1 MFRLKFKAGA
11 LQLTTF
17 IIVVIAL
24 LLTAFILLVHVH
36 KQFQVQSDF
45 IIETTKQ
52 SNEGIDYVLQNSI
65 PLSDTT
71 SIKLD
76 SEDYKTLKVYRG
88 FWGVFE
94 KVVSTATIKN
104 NHFQKIALLG
114 SKQTESNRSSLY
126 IQDNNKPLVLVGDTK
141 IEGLAYLPKQGVKP
155 GYIAGQSYYGSR
167 LIYGPTRVASKL
179 PKLSYDITKSISQ
192 FESMSSTLHQAQI
205 LNIQD
210 GNGYSNSFLKPLQIV
225 YSNIEIDLEQVELT
239 GHIVVQSKSK
249 ITVHSSAKLR
259 DVLLVA
265 PEIDIQPNT
274 VGSFQAIASREITV
288 GKDVSLNYPSALIL
302 KENPKNNEQND
313 NATNTIKQTPRIYI
327 DENAKVK
334 GLVMYLGEEP
344 QNNYKSQVLLK
355 ENALLYGELYNTQ
368 NTELL
373 GLVYGSVFTNN
384 FIANQ
389 SGSVYQNH
397 IYNGTIIVNE
407 LPQEYIGLL
416 FEDSKRDIMK
426 WLY

>member
-24 LLTAFILLVHVH
+24 LLTAFILIVHVH

-45 IIETTKQ
+45 IKETTKQ
-52 SNEGIDYVLQNSI
+52 SNDGIDYVLQNSI

-94 KVVSTATIKN
+94 KVVSSATIKN
-104 NHFQKIALLG
+104 NRFQKIAIVG
-114 SKQTESNRSSLY
+114 FKQPKSYRIALY
-126 IQDNNKPLVLVGDTK
+126 IQDNNKPLVLVGNTK
-141 IEGLAYLPKQGVKP
+141 IEGIAYLPRQGVKP
-155 GYIAGQSYYGSR
+155 GYISGQSYYGSR
-167 LIYGPTRVASKL
+167 LIYGSTRVASNL
-179 PKLSYDITKSISQ
+179 PKLSSDITKSISQ
-192 FESMSSTLHQAQI
+192 LESISSTLHQDQF
-205 LNIQD
+205 LNIQE
-210 GNGYSNSFLKPLQIV
+210 GNVYTNSFLKSLQIV
-225 YSNIEIDLEQVELT
+225 YSNTEIDLEQIELT

-259 DVLLVA
+259 DVVLVA

-274 VGSFQAIASREITV
+274 VGNFQAIASKEIIV
-288 GKDVSLNYPSALIL
+288 GKNVSLNYPSALVL
-302 KENPKNNEQND
+302 KEHPKNEQND
-313 NATNTIKQTPRIYI
+313 NTANTIKQTPRITI
-327 DENAKVK
+327 DENTKVK
-334 GLVMYLGEEP
+334 GLVMYLGEENP
-344 QNNYKSQVLLK
+344 NNYKSQILLK
-355 ENALLYGELYNTQ
+355 ENALVYGELYNTQ

-416 FEDSKRDIMK
+416 FGNSKKGIMK

>member
-1 MFRLKFKAGA
+1 MFRLKLKAGA

-36 KQFQVQSDF
+36 KQFQLQSDF

-52 SNEGIDYVLQNSI
+52 SNDGMDYVLQNSI

-71 SIKLD
+71 TIRLD

-94 KVVSTATIKN
+94 KVTSTATIKN
-104 NHFQKIALLG
+104 KRFQKIALIG
-114 SKQTESNRSSLY
+114 SKQPESNRSALY
-126 IQDNNKPLVLVGDTK
+126 IQENNKPLVLVGNTK

-155 GYIAGQSYYGSR
+155 GYISGQSYYGSR

-179 PKLSYDITKSISQ
+179 PKLSSDITKSISQ
-192 FESMSSTLHQAQI
+192 LESTSSTLHQDQF
-205 LNIQD
+205 LDIQE
-210 GNGYSNSFLKPLQIV
+210 GNVYSNSFLNPLQIV
-225 YSNIEIDLEQVELT
+225 YSNTEIDLKQVELT
-239 GHIVVQSKSK
+239 GYIVVQSKSK
-249 ITVHSSAKLR
+249 ITVHPSAKLK
-259 DVLLVA
+259 DVILVA
-265 PEIDIQPNT
+265 PKIEIQANT
-274 VGSFQAIASREITV
+274 VGSFQALASKEILV
-288 GKDVSLNYPSALIL
+288 GNNVQLSYPSALVV
-302 KENPKNNEQND
+302 KEKQETQKETYTNNLNEEEHNITIEQD
-313 NATNTIKQTPRIYI
+313 AMI
-327 DENAKVK
+327 K
-334 GLVMYLGEEP
+334 GLVLFIGQDRP
-344 QNNYKSQVLLK
+344 NNYSPQILLK
-355 ENALLYGELYNTQ
+355 ENATVYGEIYNIQ
-368 NTELL
+368 NTELQ
-373 GLVYGSVFTNN
+373 GTVYGSVFTNN

-397 IYNGTIIVNE
+397 IYNGTITVNE

-416 FEDSKRDIMK
+416 FEDSKKGVMK

>member
-1 MFRLKFKAGA
+1 MFGLKLKAGA

-36 KQFQVQSDF
+36 KQFQVQSGF
-45 IIETTKQ
+45 IIEITKQ
-52 SNEGIDYVLQNSI
+52 SNDGMSYALQNSI
-65 PLSDTT
+65 PLNDTT
-71 SIKLD
+71 SIRLN
-76 SEDYKTLKVYRG
+76 SEDYKALKVYRD

-94 KVVSTATIKN
+94 KVLSTATIKN
-104 NHFQKIALLG
+104 NRFQKIALIG
-114 SKQTESNRSSLY
+114 SKQSESNRCALY
-126 IQDNNKPLVLVGDTK
+126 IQDNNKPLVLVGNTK

-155 GYIAGQSYYGSR
+155 GYISGQSYYGSR
-167 LIYGPTRVASKL
+167 LIYGPTRIASKL
-179 PKLSYDITKSISQ
+179 PKLSSDITNSISQ
-192 FESMSSTLHQAQI
+192 LESTSATLHQDRF
-205 LNIQD
+205 LNIQE
-210 GNGYSNSFLKPLQIV
+210 GNIYSNSFLEPLQIV
-225 YSNIEIDLEQVELT
+225 YSNTEIDLEHVELT

-249 ITVHSSAKLR
+249 ITVHSSTKLK
-259 DVLLVA
+259 DVILVA

-274 VGSFQAIASREITV
+274 VGSFQSIASNEIMV
-288 GKDVSLNYPSALIL
+288 GKYVSLNYPSALVL
-302 KENPKNNEQND
+302 KKNPKNEQND
-313 NATNTIKQTPRIYI
+313 NAINTIKQTSRIYI

-334 GLVMYLGEEP
+334 GLVVYLDEEEP
-344 QNNYKSQVLLK
+344 NNYKPRVLLK
-355 ENALLYGELYNTQ
+355 ENALVHGELYNTQ

-397 IYNGTIIVNE
+397 IYNGKITVNK

-416 FEDSKRDIMK
+416 FKDSNKDVMK

>member
-1 MFRLKFKAGA
+1 MFGLKLKAGA

-45 IIETTKQ
+45 IIEATKQ
-52 SNEGIDYVLQNSI
+52 SNDGMDYVLQNSI
-65 PLSDTT
+65 QLNDTT
-71 SIKLD
+71 FLNLGGD
-76 SEDYKTLKVYRG
+76 DYKTLKVCRG

-104 NHFQKIALLG
+104 NRFQKIALIG
-114 SKQTESNRSSLY
+114 SKQPESNRSALY
-126 IQDNNKPLVLVGDTK
+126 IQDNNKPLVLVGNTK

-155 GYIAGQSYYGSR
+155 GYISGQSYYGSR
-167 LIYGPTRVASKL
+167 LIYGSTRVASKL
-179 PKLSYDITKSISQ
+179 PKLSSDITKSISQ
-192 FESMSSTLHQAQI
+192 LESTSATLHQDRF
-205 LNIQD
+205 LNIQE
-210 GNGYSNSFLKPLQIV
+210 GSIYSNSFLKPLQIV
-225 YSNIEIDLEQVELT
+225 YSNTEIDLERVELM

-249 ITVHSSAKLR
+249 ITVHSSTKLK
-259 DVLLVA
+259 DVILVA

-274 VGSFQAIASREITV
+274 VGSFQAIASKEIMV
-288 GKDVSLNYPSALIL
+288 GKDVSLNYPSALVL
-302 KENPKNNEQND
+302 KEHPKNGQID
-313 NATNTIKQTPRIYI
+313 NTPSTIKQTPRITI
-327 DENAKVK
+327 DENAMVK
-334 GLVMYLGEEP
+334 GLVMYLGEEEL
-344 QNNYKSQVLLK
+344 NNYKPQILLK
-355 ENALLYGELYNTQ
+355 EKALIYGELYNTQ

-397 IYNGTIIVNE
+397 IYNGKITVNK

-416 FEDSKRDIMK
+416 FNDSNKDVMK

>member
-1 MFRLKFKAGA
+1 MFRLKLKAGA

-52 SNEGIDYVLQNSI
+52 SNNGMDYVLQNSI

-104 NHFQKIALLG
+104 KRFQKIALIG
-114 SKQTESNRSSLY
+114 SKQPKSNRRALY
-126 IQDNNKPLVLVGDTK
+126 IQDNNKPLVLVGNTK
-141 IEGLAYLPKQGVKP
+141 IEGLAYLPRQGVKP
-155 GYIAGQSYYGSR
+155 GYISGQSYYGSR

-179 PKLSYDITKSISQ
+179 PKLSSGITKSISQ
-192 FESMSSTLHQAQI
+192 LESISSILSQDQF
-205 LNIQD
+205 LNIQEE
-210 GNGYSNSFLKPLQIV
+210 NAYSNSFLKPLQIV
-225 YSNIEIDLEQVELT
+225 YSNTEIDLEQVELT

-249 ITVHSSAKLR
+249 ITVHSSTKLR
-259 DVLLVA
+259 DVVLVA
-265 PEIDIQPNT
+265 PEIVIQPNT
-274 VGSFQAIASREITV
+274 VGSFQAIASKEIMV
-288 GKDVSLNYPSALIL
+288 GKDVSLNYPSALVL
-302 KENPKNNEQND
+302 KELPKNEQND
-313 NATNTIKQTPRIYI
+313 NATNTIKQTPRITI

-334 GLVMYLGEEP
+334 GLVMYLGEEKP
-344 QNNYKSQVLLK
+344 NNYKPQVLLK
-355 ENALLYGELYNTQ
+355 ENALVYGELYNTQ

-397 IYNGTIIVNE
+397 IYNGTITIND
-407 LPQEYIGLL
+407 LPKEYIGLL
-416 FEDSKRDIMK
+416 FEDSKKGIMK
-426 WLY
+426 LLY

>member
-1 MFRLKFKAGA
+1 MFRLKLKAGA

-24 LLTAFILLVHVH
+24 LLTAFTLLVYVH

-71 SIKLD
+71 SIKLGG
-76 SEDYKTLKVYRG
+76 EDYKTLKVYRG

-104 NHFQKIALLG
+104 NRFQKIAFLG
-114 SKQTESNRSSLY
+114 SKQPKSNRRALY
-126 IQDNNKPLVLVGDTK
+126 IQDDNKPLVLVGNTK
-141 IEGLAYLPKQGVKP
+141 IEGLAYLPRQGVKP
-155 GYIAGQSYYGSR
+155 GYISGQSYYGSR

-179 PKLSYDITKSISQ
+179 PKLSSDISKSISQ
-192 FESMSSTLHQAQI
+192 LESISATLHQDQF
-205 LNIQD
+205 LNIQE
-210 GNGYSNSFLKPLQIV
+210 GNIYSNSFLKPLQIV
-225 YSNIEIDLEQVELT
+225 YSNTEIYLEQVELT
-239 GHIVVQSKSK
+239 GHTIVQSKSK
-249 ITVHSSAKLR
+249 ITVHPSTKLK
-259 DVLLVA
+259 DVILVA

-274 VGSFQAIASREITV
+274 VGSFQAIASKEIMV
-288 GKDVSLNYPSALIL
+288 GKNVSLNYPSALVL
-302 KENPKNNEQND
+302 KENPKNEQND
-313 NATNTIKQTPRIYI
+313 NATTTIKQTPRITI

-334 GLVMYLGEEP
+334 GLVMYLGEEKT
-344 QNNYKSQVLLK
+344 NNYKPQILLK
-355 ENALLYGELYNTQ
+355 EKALVYGELYNTQ

-397 IYNGTIIVNE
+397 IFNGTITVSE

-416 FEDSKRDIMK
+416 FENSKRDIMK

>member
-65 PLSDTT
+65 PLRDTT

-76 SEDYKTLKVYRG
+76 GEDYKTLKIYRG

-94 KVVSTATIKN
+94 KIVSAATVKN
-104 NHFQKIALLG
+104 YHFQKIAFVG
-114 SKQTESNRSSLY
+114 SKQPKSNRSALY
-126 IQDNNKPLVLVGDTK
+126 IQDNNKPLVLVGNTK
-141 IEGLAYLPKQGVKP
+141 IEGLAYLPRQGVKP
-155 GYIAGQSYYGSR
+155 GYISGQSYYGSR
-167 LIYGPTRVASKL
+167 LIYGQTRVASNL
-179 PKLSYDITKSISQ
+179 PKLSSDITRSISQ
-192 FESMSSTLHQAQI
+192 LESISSTLSQDQF
-205 LNIQD
+205 LNIQE
-210 GNGYSNSFLKPLQIV
+210 GNIYSNSFLKPLQIV
-225 YSNIEIDLEQVELT
+225 YSNTEIDLEQVELT
-239 GHIVVQSKSK
+239 GHIIVQSKSK
-249 ITVHSSAKLR
+249 ITVHPSTKLK
-259 DVLLVA
+259 DVVLIA
-265 PEIDIQPNT
+265 PEIEIQPNT
-274 VGSFQAIASREITV
+274 VGSFQAIASKEIMV
-288 GKDVSLNYPSALIL
+288 GKNVILNYPSALVL
-302 KENPKNNEQND
+302 KEHPKNGQND
-313 NATNTIKQTPRIYI
+313 NTANTIKQTPRITI
-327 DENAKVK
+327 DENTKVK
-334 GLVMYLGEEP
+334 GLVMYLGEENP
-344 QNNYKSQVLLK
+344 NNYKPQILLK
-355 ENALLYGELYNTQ
+355 EKALVYGELYNTQ

-384 FIANQ
+384 FIADQ

-397 IYNGTIIVNE
+397 IYNGTINVNE
-407 LPQEYIGLL
+407 LPQEYVGLL
-416 FEDSKRDIMK
+416 FNDSKKDVMK